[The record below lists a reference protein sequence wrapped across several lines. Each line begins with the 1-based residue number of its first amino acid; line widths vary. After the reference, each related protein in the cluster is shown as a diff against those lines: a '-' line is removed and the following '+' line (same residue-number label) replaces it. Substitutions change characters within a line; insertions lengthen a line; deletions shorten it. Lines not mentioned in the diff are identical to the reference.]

1 MENTIKNMELIL
13 TKMGIELGN
22 NGVNQ
27 AKTLSNTYSSLLKQ
41 YMEGIN
47 YNSLLPLSHTE
58 SLNWQR
64 AIVLQHFDKVNQM
77 INNKL
82 KEAEYVA
89 ANNLSVVSDKLTRS
103 ASDLKGLIGRDAR
116 IDNLPQNKVKES
128 EKIKHVAIFGKD
140 FNSSQVQFTKLRSQ
154 FLDEIKS
161 ELFNGK
167 MSIFRVDGM
176 EVRAVKYS
184 DSFRGLRLDEIY
196 IDVNLPISAL
206 NVVKSL
212 KKDKNVSIHYF

>member
-1 MENTIKNMELIL
+1 M
-13 TKMGIELGN
+13 
-22 NGVNQ
+22 
-27 AKTLSNTYSSLLKQ
+27 
-41 YMEGIN
+41 
-47 YNSLLPLSHTE
+47 
-58 SLNWQR
+58 
-64 AIVLQHFDKVNQM
+64 
-77 INNKL
+77 
-82 KEAEYVA
+82 
-89 ANNLSVVSDKLTRS
+89 
-103 ASDLKGLIGRDAR
+103 KGLIGRDAR
-116 IDNLPQNKVKES
+116 INNLPQNKVKES
-128 EKIKHVAIFGKD
+128 EKIKHVAIFGRD
-140 FNSSQVQFTKLRSQ
+140 FNSSQAQFTKLRSQ

-161 ELFNGK
+161 ELFNGE